1 MAEKR
6 IGSGLPWFAF
16 VIGLVFLSFVAGML
30 AVFGDA
36 FPARIARDAHAGAMA
51 LLEYQRQLKEGDQ
64 FAAGLWEPA
73 RTADRGVIRHQPGRS
88 FEGLTLYTSAHDQQA
103 LLIDMEGRELHR
115 WRVPFRA
122 VWRKGAQVQKL
133 LPDGRILLRA
143 ARMQPNGD
151 LLAVYEGVGDTPY
164 GYGLVKVDR
173 HSRLLWSYLEH
184 VHHDLDI
191 APDGRVIT
199 LIQEVNQEPIGR
211 PNLLR
216 PPRLDDLVVVL
227 SPDGEELQR
236 VHLLKALLNSKYARL
251 LDLVPWYDL
260 PKGDILH
267 ANAVDFIDAGMA
279 TALGFAKEGQ
289 ILVSFRE
296 ISTIAILDLEREEIV
311 WAMRGAW
318 IGQHDPDILPNG
330 NILLFDNNGKFG
342 EEGRSRVIEVDPRST
357 AIVWSYSGTPGQP
370 MESVI
375 RSSQQ
380 RLPNGNTLFA
390 ESDGGRL
397 VEVDPAGE
405 IVWEY
410 VNPVRGGNGEERI
423 PVVMLGERRPRDWFE
438 PAFRTA
444 LLPSS

>member
-1 MAEKR
+1 MSKQT
-6 IGSGLPWFAF
+6 IGGWLPAVVFS
-16 VIGLVFLSFVAGML
+16 IGLAFLSFVAGML
-30 AVFGDA
+30 AVLGDI
-36 FPARIARDAHAGAMA
+36 FPAGIARDAHSGAVA
-51 LLEYQRQLKEGDQ
+51 LIERQRQLREGDR
-64 FAAGLWEPA
+64 FAGGLWEPA
-73 RTADRGVIRHQPGRS
+73 RTAERGVTRHEPGRA

-103 LLIDMEGRELHR
+103 LLIDLEGREVHR

-122 VWRKGAQVQKL
+122 VWRDDARVKNP
-133 LPDGRILLRA
+133 LPDGRIFLRA
-143 ARMQPNGD
+143 ARVTPAGD

-173 HSRLLWSYLEH
+173 HSRLVWSYLEH

-191 APDGRVIT
+191 APDGRVVT
-199 LIQEVNQEPIGR
+199 LLQEVSREPIGR

-227 SPDGEELQR
+227 SPEGQELKR
-236 VHLLKALLNSKYARL
+236 VHLLKALLNSRYARL
-251 LDLVPWYDL
+251 LDLVPWYVV

-267 ANAVDFIDAGMA
+267 ANAVDYVTAEMA
-279 TALGFAKEGQ
+279 AALGFAREGQ

-296 ISTIAILDLEREEIV
+296 ISTIAVLDLDREEIV
-311 WAMRGAW
+311 WAMQGAW
-318 IGQHDPDILPNG
+318 IGQHDPDVLPNG
-330 NILLFDNNGKFG
+330 NILLFDNNGDFG
-342 EEGRSRVIEVDPRST
+342 EKGRSRVIEVDPRT
-357 AIVWSYSGTPGQP
+357 TGIVWSYSGSPDRP

-380 RLPNGNTLFA
+380 RLPNGNTLFE

-397 VEVDPAGE
+397 VEVDPLGE

-410 VNPVRGGNGEERI
+410 VNPVRGGEAEDRI
-423 PVVMLGERRPRDWFE
+423 PVVTLGERRPRDWFE
-438 PAFRTA
+438 PGFRAA